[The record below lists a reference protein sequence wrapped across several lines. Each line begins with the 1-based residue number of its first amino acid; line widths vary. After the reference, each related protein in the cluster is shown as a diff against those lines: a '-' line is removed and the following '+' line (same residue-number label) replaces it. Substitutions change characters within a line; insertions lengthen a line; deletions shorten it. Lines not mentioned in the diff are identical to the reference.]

1 MASESYTLSNI
12 TPIQQPS
19 PVPSRSE
26 RDTGTSVAERE
37 ANERLERAPGALATQ
52 QQVRAQDS
60 AGTETSAERKSA
72 ERKEVSEEQ
81 LNQAVEQLNEM
92 FGGSRRMLNFELD
105 KEADRTVIRV
115 LDAETEELIRQ
126 IPSEET
132 LKFTQYVEGLVGL
145 IFNDQA

>member
-19 PVPSRSE
+19 PAPSRSE
-26 RDTGTSVAERE
+26 RDTGTSAAERD
-37 ANERLERAPGALATQ
+37 ANERLERAPGALATEQ
-52 QQVRAQDS
+52 QTRTQESPAGGETPTERAEAS
-60 AGTETSAERKSA
+60 K
-72 ERKEVSEEQ
+72 EQ
-81 LNQAVEQLNEM
+81 LDQAVERLNEM

-105 KEADRTVIRV
+105 EEADRTVIRV
-115 LDAETEELIRQ
+115 VDAETDELIRQ

-132 LKFTQYVEGLVGL
+132 LKFAQYVEGLAGL

>member
-19 PVPSRSE
+19 PAPSRSE
-26 RDTGTSVAERE
+26 RDTGTSAAERQS
-37 ANERLERAPGALATQ
+37 NERLERAPGALATEQ
-52 QQVRAQDS
+52 QTRTRAQDPTG
-60 AGTETSAERKSA
+60 AETSAEREEAS
-72 ERKEVSEEQ
+72 REQ
-81 LNQAVEQLNEM
+81 LDQAVERLNEM

-115 LDAETEELIRQ
+115 VDAETEELIRQ

-132 LKFTQYVEGLVGL
+132 LKFAQYVEGLAGL